1 MVEIRRPW
9 LLPCHIKLVAV
20 SFIYSVFVCF
30 QLYRMCLVSDVT
42 QVANDLAI
50 TGVIVK
56 DGAATGLV
64 KLHCYVVVNICDF
77 KNRLLAFLD

>member
-1 MVEIRRPW
+1 
-9 LLPCHIKLVAV
+9 
-20 SFIYSVFVCF
+20 
-30 QLYRMCLVSDVT
+30 MCLVSDVT

-56 DGAATGLV
+56 DGAAPGLV